1 MLTPIKKLLYALP
14 TVSPGVR
21 IKDPG
26 LENPIL
32 ELQNI
37 AENNIETKI
46 RSLIN
51 RLLLLILINHIVQN
65 QYHISSSLVCQ
76 IPWEL
81 LI

>member
-14 TVSPGVR
+14 AISPGVR
-21 IKDPG
+21 IKEPG

-37 AENNIETKI
+37 EENNIGIKI
-46 RSLIN
+46 ISLIS
-51 RLLLLILINHIVQN
+51 RILLLILINHIVRN

-76 IPWEL
+76 IP
-81 LI
+81 